1 MTNAVIDFVYEMDT
15 AEEAPEIID
24 GYPNFQWIPV
34 NPITD
39 DDKSEYEHSKGVQE
53 EISLGN
59 KVDIPEPLEDKDVI
73 KEMVKEEYHQEEPN
87 TIS

>member
-39 DDKSEYEHSKGVQE
+39 DDKSEYEQNKWVQE
-53 EISLGN
+53 EISLEDEL
-59 KVDIPEPLEDKDVI
+59 DIPEQIQFDTR
-73 KEMVKEEYHQEEPN
+73 N
-87 TIS
+87 G